1 MLTIDKLRLSL
12 PAGYEPR
19 AGRIARLIADEL
31 ATLPLQENA
40 SQENVS
46 IARLQLPALHVAHG
60 ASDRHVAG
68 AIASAIA
75 AQVNRSNG
83 GGTQ

>member
-1 MLTIDKLRLSL
+1 MLTIDKLRLTL
-12 PAGYEPR
+12 PSGFEPR
-19 AGRIARLIADEL
+19 AGRIARLVADEL
-31 ATLPLQENA
+31 AALPLNESA
-40 SQENVS
+40 SME
-46 IARLQLPALHVAHG
+46 RLQLPALNVAHG

-75 AQVNRSNG
+75 AQVSRSNG